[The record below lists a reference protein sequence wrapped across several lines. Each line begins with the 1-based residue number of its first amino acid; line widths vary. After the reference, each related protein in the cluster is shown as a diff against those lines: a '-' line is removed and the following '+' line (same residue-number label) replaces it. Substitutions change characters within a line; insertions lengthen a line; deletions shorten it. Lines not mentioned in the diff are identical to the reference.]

1 MDTRKKIVIYDQ
13 KMRRLAYLDKA
24 FDISYTTKKNALWTA
39 SFSLPA
45 DDHKVEY
52 CQIHNYVE
60 LFDNGKR
67 VELFRI
73 LPSVQTK
80 SSSTNIINY
89 QCEHVLS
96 TLLDNILFGYHQI
109 GNVGV
114 YTTQVL
120 RYIIDRQLTKNWRLG
135 QVDFARQFE
144 YKWENENLLAALF
157 SVPQPF
163 TENYLCTFDTTS
175 YPWTLNLVRG
185 ESEPSCELRYRKNM
199 MGITKTVD
207 PTNIV
212 TRIYPLG
219 YGEGDNQLNIKSI
232 NGGVPYLEVSSPY
245 GIKEATFVD
254 RRYED
259 ANSLKAAA
267 QAILNEMSVPYIS
280 YAVDAIDLSE
290 KSQSDYDRF
299 IAGKLVHVIDK
310 EDGIEFNAYITETTK
325 RIGEATPQLVIANK
339 EKDIATS
346 ISDLQE
352 RARIEQTYSQGATN
366 LMQIAYADN
375 ADASHPARL
384 KFFVP
389 AEMVRINKLILQY
402 QLDPFRA
409 FSQATGGGGGT
420 TQTTTNG
427 GGVSS
432 TTASGGGTNTT
443 TSAGGEYADTTAS
456 GGSTSS
462 TTTSGGGS
470 YETSDVDENIGGR
483 GGHNH
488 GIGTGTLLAI
498 WGGSNEE
505 GLLKGS
511 GYVSWVPSGNHYHEL
526 YIPSHKHSFTVPAH
540 RHSFSI
546 GAHNHNFTL
555 AAHSHTF
562 SIAAHSHS
570 MTLKDHTHKITH
582 GIYEGETATS
592 VTIKVDGKTV
602 PVTGGEIDIIKYL
615 STGDGGKILRDTW
628 HEIEIT
634 PNKMTRIVAN
644 LFTQL
649 FVNSRGEGDY

>member
-1 MDTRKKIVIYDQ
+1 MDKRKKIIVYDQ

-24 FDISYTTKKNALWTA
+24 FDISYTTKMNALWTA

-45 DDHKVEY
+45 DDHKAEY
-52 CQIHNYVE
+52 CQFHNYVE

-73 LPSVQTK
+73 MPSEQVK
-80 SSSTNIINY
+80 NSSANVITY
-89 QCEHVLS
+89 QCEHVLA
-96 TLLDNILFGYHQI
+96 TLLDSIMFKYHQI

-135 QVDFARQFE
+135 RVDFSRQFE

-163 TENYLCTFDTTS
+163 TENYLWTFDTEN
-175 YPWTLNLVRG
+175 YPWTINLIKG
-185 ESEPSCELRYRKNM
+185 ETEPSCELRYRKNM
-199 MGITKTVD
+199 LGIEKTVD
-207 PTNIV
+207 PTNII

-219 YGEGDNQLNIKSI
+219 YGEGDNQLNIESI
-232 NGGVPYLEVSSPY
+232 NGGIPYLEVSSQY
-245 GIKEATFVD
+245 GIKETVFVD

-267 QAILNEMSVPYIS
+267 QAVLNEMSVPYVS
-280 YAVDAIDLSE
+280 YAVEAIDLFE
-290 KSQSDYDRF
+290 KSQSEYDRF
-299 IAGKLVHVIDK
+299 VAGKLVHIIDK

-375 ADASHPARL
+375 ADSSHPARL

-402 QLDPFRA
+402 QLEPFRA

-420 TQTTTNG
+420 TQTTSNG

-456 GGSTSS
+456 GGNTSS

-488 GIGTGTLLAI
+488 GINSGVNLAVYMGVNEDNLLV
-498 WGGSNEE
+498 GN
-505 GLLKGS
+505 K
-511 GYVSWVPSGNHYHEL
+511 YVTWVPSGNHYHEIL
-526 YIPSHKHSFTVPAH
+526 IPDHNHRFTVPAH

-546 GAHNHNFTL
+546 GAHSHNFTL

-582 GIYEGETATS
+582 GIYEGTTATS
-592 VTIKVDGKTV
+592 VTIKVDGNAV
-602 PVTGGEIDIIKYL
+602 PVNGTEIDIIKYL
-615 STGDGGKILRDTW
+615 STGDGGKILRNAW

-634 PNKMTRIVAN
+634 PNKMTRVVAN

>member
-1 MDTRKKIVIYDQ
+1 MDKRKKIVVYDQ
-13 KMRRLAYLDKA
+13 NMRRLAYLDKA
-24 FDISYTTKKNALWTA
+24 FNISYTTKMNALWTA

-45 DDHKVEY
+45 DNHKTEY

-73 LPSVQTK
+73 MPSVQTK
-80 SSSTNIINY
+80 SSNTNVITY
-89 QCEHVLS
+89 ECEHVLS
-96 TLLDNILFGYHQI
+96 TLFDGILFGYHQI

-120 RYIIDRQLTKNWRLG
+120 RYIIDCQLTKNWRLG
-135 QVDFARQFE
+135 KVDFDRQFE

-163 TENYLCTFDTTS
+163 TENYLWTFDTTS

-185 ESEPSCELRYRKNM
+185 ETEPSCELRYRKNM
-199 MGITKTVD
+199 MGIEKTVD

-267 QAILNEMSVPYIS
+267 QAILNEMSVPYVS
-280 YAVDAIDLSE
+280 YAVNAIDLSE

-325 RIGEATPQLVIANK
+325 KIGEATPKLTIANK
-339 EKDIATS
+339 AKDIATS

-366 LMQIAYADN
+366 LMQIAFADN
-375 ADASHPARL
+375 ADASHPARI
-384 KFFVP
+384 KFYVP
-389 AEMVRINKLILQY
+389 AEMVRINKLILQF
-402 QLDPFRA
+402 QLEPFRA
-409 FSQATGGGGGT
+409 FSQATGGGGAV
-420 TQTTTNG
+420 TQTTSNG
-427 GGVSS
+427 GGLSS
-432 TTASGGGTNTT
+432 TTANGGTTSST
-443 TSAGGEYADTTAS
+443 TSAGGGTSDTTES
-456 GGSTSS
+456 GGRTVTS
-462 TTTSGGGS
+462 
-470 YETSDVDENIGGR
+470 SDVDENIGGATN
-483 GGHNH
+483 GHNH
-488 GIGTGTLLAI
+488 GIARGTRLAI
-498 WGGSNEE
+498 WGGSNED
-505 GLLKGS
+505 GLLYGN
-511 GYVSWVPSGNHYHEL
+511 GYTTFVMSGNHVHEVM
-526 YIPSHKHSFTVPAH
+526 VPAH
-540 RHSFSI
+540 RHRFYI
-546 GAHNHNFTL
+546 PAHRHEFT
-555 AAHSHTF
+555 
-562 SIAAHSHS
+562 IPAHSHS
-570 MTLKDHTHKITH
+570 FSIPAHSHQITLKDHTHKIAH

-602 PVTGGEIDIIKYL
+602 PVSGTEINIINYL

-644 LFTQL
+644 LFIQL

>member
-1 MDTRKKIVIYDQ
+1 
-13 KMRRLAYLDKA
+13 
-24 FDISYTTKKNALWTA
+24 
-39 SFSLPA
+39 
-45 DDHKVEY
+45 
-52 CQIHNYVE
+52 
-60 LFDNGKR
+60 
-67 VELFRI
+67 
-73 LPSVQTK
+73 
-80 SSSTNIINY
+80 
-89 QCEHVLS
+89 
-96 TLLDNILFGYHQI
+96 
-109 GNVGV
+109 
-114 YTTQVL
+114 
-120 RYIIDRQLTKNWRLG
+120 
-135 QVDFARQFE
+135 
-144 YKWENENLLAALF
+144 
-157 SVPQPF
+157 
-163 TENYLCTFDTTS
+163 
-175 YPWTLNLVRG
+175 
-185 ESEPSCELRYRKNM
+185 

-592 VTIKVDGKTV
+592 VTIKVDGKAV

>member
-1 MDTRKKIVIYDQ
+1 MDKRKKIVVYNQ
-13 KMRRLAYLDKA
+13 NMQRLAYLDKA
-24 FDISYTTKKNALWTA
+24 FDISYTTKMNALWTA

-45 DDHKVEY
+45 DDHKAEY

-73 LPSVQTK
+73 MPSVQTK
-80 SSSTNIINY
+80 SSSTNVITY
-89 QCEHVLS
+89 ECEHVLA
-96 TLLDNILFGYHQI
+96 TLLDKVLFGYHQI

-135 QVDFARQFE
+135 RVDFARQFE

-163 TENYLCTFDTTS
+163 TEDYLWTFDTTS

-185 ESEPSCELRYRKNM
+185 ETEQSCELRYRKNM

-245 GIKEATFVD
+245 GVKEATFVD

-267 QAILNEMSVPYIS
+267 QAILNEMSVPYVS
-280 YAVDAIDLSE
+280 YAVNAIDLSE
-290 KSQSDYDRF
+290 QSGSDYDRF

-325 RIGEATPQLVIANK
+325 KIGEATPKLTIANK
-339 EKDIATS
+339 AKDIATS

-375 ADASHPARL
+375 ADSSHPARL

-402 QLDPFRA
+402 QLEPFRA

-420 TQTTTNG
+420 TQTTSNG
-427 GGVSS
+427 GGLSS
-432 TTASGGGTNTT
+432 TTANGGTTSSTTSSGGGTSDTTASGGGTI
-443 TSAGGEYADTTAS
+443 
-456 GGSTSS
+456 TSS
-462 TTTSGGGS
+462 
-470 YETSDVDENIGGR
+470 EVDENIGGR

-488 GIGTGTLLAI
+488 GIPQGVRLAI
-498 WGGSNEE
+498 WGGSNED

-511 GYVSWVPSGNHYHEL
+511 GYYTWTPSGNHYHSIL
-526 YIPSHKHSFTVPAH
+526 VPAH
-540 RHSFSI
+540 RHSFTI
-546 GAHNHNFTL
+546 PAHRHSFTIP
-555 AAHSHTF
+555 AHSHEF
-562 SIAAHSHS
+562 SIPAHSHQI
-570 MTLKDHTHKITH
+570 TLKDHTHKIAH
-582 GIYEGETATS
+582 GIYEGETANS
-592 VTIKVDGKTV
+592 VTIKVDGNTV
-602 PVTGGEIDIIKYL
+602 PVSGREINIIKYL

-634 PNKMTRIVAN
+634 PNRMTRIVAN
-644 LFTQL
+644 LFIQL

>member
-1 MDTRKKIVIYDQ
+1 MDKRKKIVVYNQ
-13 KMRRLAYLDKA
+13 NMQRLAYLDKA
-24 FDISYTTKKNALWTA
+24 FDISYTTKMNALWTA

-45 DDHKVEY
+45 DDHKAEY

-73 LPSVQTK
+73 MPSVQTK
-80 SSSTNIINY
+80 SSSTNVITY
-89 QCEHVLS
+89 ECEHVLA
-96 TLLDNILFGYHQI
+96 TLLDKVLFGYHQI

-163 TENYLCTFDTTS
+163 TEDYLWSFDTTS

-245 GIKEATFVD
+245 GVKEATFVD

-384 KFFVP
+384 KFYVP

-402 QLDPFRA
+402 QLEPFRA

-420 TQTTTNG
+420 TQTTSNG

-462 TTTSGGGS
+462 TTSSGGGS
-470 YETSDVDENIGGR
+470 YETSDVDENVGGN

-488 GIGTGTLLAI
+488 GIKYATPLAI
-498 WGGSNEE
+498 WGGVTEDGTVISD
-505 GLLKGS
+505 
-511 GYVSWVPSGNHYHEL
+511 GYVGWTPSGNHYHEIL
-526 YIPSHKHSFTVPAH
+526 IPAHKHSFTVPAH

-546 GAHNHNFTL
+546 GAYSHKFTL

-570 MTLKDHTHKITH
+570 VTLKDHTHKITH

-628 HEIEIT
+628 HTIEIT

>member
-1 MDTRKKIVIYDQ
+1 MDTRKKIIIYDQ
-13 KMRRLAYLDKA
+13 KMRRLAYMDKA
-24 FDISYTTKKNALWTA
+24 FDISYTTKMNALWTA

-45 DDHKVEY
+45 DDHKAEY

-73 LPSVQTK
+73 MPSVQTK
-80 SSSTNIINY
+80 SSNTNVITY
-89 QCEHVLS
+89 ECEHVLA
-96 TLLDNILFGYHQI
+96 TLLDKVLFGYHQI

-120 RYIIDRQLTKNWRLG
+120 RYIIDRQIAKNWRLG
-135 QVDFARQFE
+135 RVDFARQFE

-163 TENYLCTFDTTS
+163 TEDYLWTFDTTS
-175 YPWTLNLVRG
+175 YPWTVNLVRG
-185 ESEPSCELRYRKNM
+185 ETEPSCELRYRKNM

-267 QAILNEMSVPYIS
+267 QAILNEMSMPYIS

-402 QLDPFRA
+402 QLEPFRA

-602 PVTGGEIDIIKYL
+602 PVTGEEIDIIKYL